1 MRAESGACYMELRA
15 DTNHFMLE
23 PVEAEDMS
31 AEIRNIRMN
40 KTKTAGRKRL
50 YGHLWNGNSH
60 S

>member
-31 AEIRNIRMN
+31 AEIRNVKML
-40 KTKTAGRKRL
+40 KP
-50 YGHLWNGNSH
+50 YFQ
-60 S
+60 